1 MRAAGPPPKEKDDT
15 LWSERADSHLRP
27 LQGKERFP
35 GSPLLR
41 SRPTGINTPE
51 PNPALRTPS
60 MAFPGQPDPGPH
72 RQALAHTAEH
82 SPGTGSCLAG
92 RSSVGLRT
100 HAEYWWALSFVFV
113 SDQI

>member
-1 MRAAGPPPKEKDDT
+1 MRAAGPLPKKDDT
-15 LWSERADSHLRP
+15 LWSERADSYLRP
-27 LQGKERFP
+27 QQGKERFP
-35 GSPLLR
+35 GSPLLH
-41 SRPTGINTPE
+41 SRPTGTKHARAE
-51 PNPALRTPS
+51 PRSPDPIHGLPWPAC
-60 MAFPGQPDPGPH
+60 PGPH

-100 HAEYWWALSFVFV
+100 HAEYLWASSFVFV